1 MPARRKSRK
10 RNKSSPLVQTSP
22 KKTKQYR
29 SPRFIQSD
37 SGSEIDKKSTT
48 GIIEAS
54 SESESEAESE
64 VKFVSQSL
72 LKTPAIT
79 EAKLNPDT
87 TSSIPVSEAD
97 STEANASTMQ
107 SPDYSQQTQQTQQSQ
122 PDHGTPYNIGDSAQG
137 SQSINQP
144 GFINPM
150 LLGTPMNMSN
160 MMALHGPPSAIPA
173 MPAMPGLSEQDVMR
187 IAAMMKQM
195 LQQEIT
201 QLVDLKVNSATEFL
215 KSELKEV
222 QDRCKKL
229 EAEVKALQTRQD
241 DTEQYSRR
249 TCLRISGIRE
259 TENEDVQK
267 IVLDFSNKV
276 NANIDPTDIDRVHR
290 VGRLVSDA
298 SDRIGEHN
306 GIRTRRNR
314 EIIIKFT
321 NSNARLR
328 LLRGRAKL
336 REDGVRDVFIN
347 EDLTP
352 NRKMLAYECRKLKKL
367 NNTKVKK
374 TWVYAGYPYILD
386 PSGNKLKITSL
397 SDLDEYQVAGATSQS
412 MHT

>member
-1 MPARRKSRK
+1 M
-10 RNKSSPLVQTSP
+10 
-22 KKTKQYR
+22 
-29 SPRFIQSD
+29 
-37 SGSEIDKKSTT
+37 
-48 GIIEAS
+48 
-54 SESESEAESE
+54 
-64 VKFVSQSL
+64 
-72 LKTPAIT
+72 KTPAIT

-97 STEANASTMQ
+97 STEASTSTMQ

-122 PDHGTPYNIGDSAQG
+122 SDHGTPHNIGDSTQG

-150 LLGTPMNMSN
+150 LLGTPLNMSN

-173 MPAMPGLSEQDVMR
+173 MPAMPGLSEQDVIR

-201 QLVDLKVNSATEFL
+201 QLVDLKVNSATESL

-249 TCLRISGIRE
+249 MCLRISGIRE

-267 IVLDFSNKV
+267 LVLDFSNKV
-276 NANIDPTDIDRVHR
+276 NANIDPSDIDRVHR
-290 VGRLVSDA
+290 VGRLVSDT
-298 SDRIGEHN
+298 SDRIGEPNH

>member
-1 MPARRKSRK
+1 MPARRRSRK

-107 SPDYSQQTQQTQQSQ
+107 SPYYSQQTQQTQQSQ

-173 MPAMPGLSEQDVMR
+173 MPAMPGLSEQDVIR

-201 QLVDLKVNSATEFL
+201 QLVDLKVNSATESL

-249 TCLRISGIRE
+249 LCLRISGIRE
-259 TENEDVQK
+259 TENKDVQK

-314 EIIIKFT
+314 ENIIKFT

-352 NRKMLAYECRKLKKL
+352 NRKILAYECRKLKKL